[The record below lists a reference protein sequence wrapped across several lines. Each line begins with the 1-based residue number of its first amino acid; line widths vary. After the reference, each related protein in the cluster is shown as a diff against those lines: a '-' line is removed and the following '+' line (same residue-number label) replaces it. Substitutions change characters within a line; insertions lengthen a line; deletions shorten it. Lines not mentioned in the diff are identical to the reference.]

1 MIITNAPRAQRKYSW
16 GAQKTFYSSVWLS
29 FAFTRL
35 PIYHSSGVAT
45 MQAPSSHTN
54 LLPTLAHLNTIEEE
68 RLSWAA
74 TRSTDAVRRK
84 QEERIG
90 YRQAFSLDADRII
103 HSRAYTRYID
113 KTQVFCLISNDH
125 ITHRVL
131 HVQLVS
137 RIART
142 IGRFLDL
149 NEDLIEAIALG
160 HDIGHA
166 PFGHDGENFLADL
179 CIKHGLA
186 PFQHNIQS
194 VRFLDHLE
202 RKGRGWNLS
211 LQTLDGI
218 LCHDGEIHANRI
230 SPDPAKNFSSLDN
243 KLEQKKSDPNHKL
256 APMTLEGCVV
266 RMADT
271 VAYIGRDIEDAI
283 LLKLIQREDIPK
295 SCRDQLGRTNGEIVY
310 TLVTDLIG
318 NSFIPPGIDDGDGY
332 IGFSQVVADCL
343 QELKTFNYKNIY
355 LHPRTKTNLPLIRN
369 CYATLFDHYLKQ
381 LKNGQATE
389 PVDLMT
395 DMDTSY
401 LESHTPAAMVCDYIA
416 GMTDNFFLKQAA
428 GVGCK
433 VPEKQ

>member
-1 MIITNAPRAQRKYSW
+1 
-16 GAQKTFYSSVWLS
+16 
-29 FAFTRL
+29 
-35 PIYHSSGVAT
+35 
-45 MQAPSSHTN
+45 MQTVRSHTD
-54 LLPTLAHLNTIEEE
+54 LLPTLDILNRLEEQ
-68 RLSWAA
+68 RLSPSA
-74 TRSTDAVRRK
+74 TRSTFSIRRK
-84 QEERIG
+84 AEARAG
-90 YRQAFSLDADRII
+90 YRQSFALDADRII

-113 KTQVFCLISNDH
+113 KTQVFCLVSNDH

-142 IGRFLDL
+142 IGRFLQL

-166 PFGHDGENFLADL
+166 PFGHDGETFLAEL
-179 CIKHGLA
+179 SKKHGTP

-230 SPDPAKNFSSLDN
+230 TPNLGKDFAKHDAELSAKQKDTSLR
-243 KLEQKKSDPNHKL
+243 L
-256 APMTLEGCVV
+256 APMTFEGCVV

-283 LLKLIQREDIPK
+283 LLKLIKRQDTPE
-295 SCRDQLGRTNGEIVY
+295 SCRKILGSSNGDIVY
-310 TLVTDLIG
+310 TLVTDLIA
-318 NSFIPPGIDDGDGY
+318 NSFAPNDPQETNGH
-332 IGFSQVVADCL
+332 IGFSEQIGEQVNI
-343 QELKTFNYKNIY
+343 LKQFNYANIY
-355 LHPRTKTNLPLIRN
+355 LHPKTKENLPLIKN
-369 CYATLFDHYLKQ
+369 CYESLFNHYLHHLQ
-381 LKNGQATE
+381 NGKVTG

-395 DMDTSY
+395 DMDPNY
-401 LESHTPAAMVCDYIA
+401 LATHSPAAMVCDYIS
-416 GMTDNFFLKQAA
+416 GMTDDFFLKQAA
-428 GVGCK
+428 LVGCV
-433 VPEKQ
+433 VPKKR

>member
-1 MIITNAPRAQRKYSW
+1 
-16 GAQKTFYSSVWLS
+16 
-29 FAFTRL
+29 
-35 PIYHSSGVAT
+35 
-45 MQAPSSHTN
+45 MQTETVQTN
-54 LLPTLAHLNTIEEE
+54 LLPTLDHLNQLEEE
-68 RLSWAA
+68 RLSFAA
-74 TRSTDAVRRK
+74 TLNTLAVRRK
-84 QEERIG
+84 EEERVG

-113 KTQVFCLISNDH
+113 KTQVFCLVSNDH

-137 RIART
+137 RVART
-142 IGRFLDL
+142 VGRFLAL

-166 PFGHDGENFLADL
+166 PFGHDGENFLAEL
-179 CIKHGLA
+179 CMQHGLP

-202 RKGRGWNLS
+202 RKGRGWNLT

-218 LCHDGEIHANRI
+218 LCHDGEIHANQI
-230 SPDPAKNFSSLDN
+230 SPNPNKDFDTLDRE
-243 KLEQKKSDPNHKL
+243 LSQKQANLGLKL

-271 VAYIGRDIEDAI
+271 VGYIGRDIEDAI
-283 LLKLIQREDIPK
+283 LLGLIQRNDIPK
-295 SCRDQLGRTNGEIVY
+295 PCREFLGNTNGEIVY

-318 NSFIPPGIDDGDGY
+318 NSFIPQNKTDGDGY
-332 IGFSQVVADCL
+332 IGFSNEVAE
-343 QELKTFNYKNIY
+343 QLKLLKEFNYEHIY
-355 LHPRTKTNLPLIRN
+355 LHPKTKRNLPLIRN
-369 CYATLFDHYLKQ
+369 CYETLFTQYLHK
-381 LKNGQATE
+381 LEEGTSTDS
-389 PVDLMT
+389 VDLMT
-395 DMDTSY
+395 DMSPSY
-401 LESHTPAAMVCDYIA
+401 LASHSPAAMACDYIA

-428 GVGCK
+428 AAGCQ

>member
-1 MIITNAPRAQRKYSW
+1 MEACSAHTSLFPTLDHLNKLEENR
-16 GAQKTFYSSVWLS
+16 LS
-29 FAFTRL
+29 FAA
-35 PIYHSSGVAT
+35 S
-45 MQAPSSHTN
+45 
-54 LLPTLAHLNTIEEE
+54 
-68 RLSWAA
+68 
-74 TRSTDAVRRK
+74 RSTDAIRRK
-84 QEERIG
+84 KEGRIS

-113 KTQVFCLISNDH
+113 KTQVFCLVSNDH

-142 IGRFLDL
+142 IGRFLGL

-166 PFGHDGENFLADL
+166 PFGHDGETFLAKI
-179 CIKHGLA
+179 CSKHGLP

-230 SPDPAKNFSSLDN
+230 TPGSDKSFSSLDHEI
-243 KLEQKKSDPNHKL
+243 EQKKIDPEYKL

-283 LLKLIQREDIPK
+283 LLRLIKRNDIPQ
-295 SCRDQLGRTNGEIVY
+295 SCSAKLGNTNGEIVY
-310 TLVTDLIG
+310 TLVTDLIS
-318 NSFIPPGIDDGDGY
+318 NSFIPSTIDDDNGY
-332 IGFSQVVADCL
+332 IGFSNEVADRL

-355 LHPRTKTNLPLIRN
+355 LHPKTKQNLPVIQN
-369 CYATLFDHYLKQ
+369 CYETLFDHYLQ
-381 LKNGQATE
+381 ELETGHATE

-395 DMDTSY
+395 DMDASY
-401 LESHTPAAMVCDYIA
+401 LASHTPAAMVCDYIA
-416 GMTDNFFLKQAA
+416 GMTDDFFLKQAA
-428 GVGCK
+428 KIGCN
-433 VPEKQ
+433 VPKKQ

>member
-1 MIITNAPRAQRKYSW
+1 
-16 GAQKTFYSSVWLS
+16 
-29 FAFTRL
+29 
-35 PIYHSSGVAT
+35 
-45 MQAPSSHTN
+45 MQTETIQTN
-54 LLPTLAHLNTIEEE
+54 LLPTLEHLNRIEEK
-68 RLSWAA
+68 RLSFSA
-74 TRSTDAVRRK
+74 TRSTRAIRRK
-84 QEERIG
+84 EENRIG

-113 KTQVFCLISNDH
+113 KTQVFCLVANDH

-142 IGRFLDL
+142 IGRFLAL

-166 PFGHDGENFLADL
+166 PFGHDGESFLAEL
-179 CIKHGLA
+179 CIKQGLP

-230 SPDPAKNFSSLDN
+230 SPNPDKDFDTLDREMSQKQAKADI
-243 KLEQKKSDPNHKL
+243 KL

-283 LLKLIQREDIPK
+283 LLGLIQRSDIPK
-295 SCRDQLGRTNGEIVY
+295 SCREYLGSTNGEIVY
-310 TLVTDLIG
+310 TLVTDLIA
-318 NSFIPPGIDDGDGY
+318 NSFIPQNDTDGIGY
-332 IGFSQVVADCL
+332 IGFSTEVAEYL
-343 QELKTFNYKNIY
+343 KELKDFNYKNIY
-355 LHPRTKTNLPLIRN
+355 LHPKTKTNLPLIRN
-369 CYATLFDHYLKQ
+369 CYETLFTRYLQQ
-381 LKNGQATE
+381 LEEGTSTGS
-389 PVDLMT
+389 VDLMT
-395 DMDTSY
+395 DMSPSY
-401 LESHTPAAMVCDYIA
+401 LASHPPAAMACDYIA

-428 GVGCK
+428 AVGCQ
-433 VPEKQ
+433 VPVKR